1 MSSAVEQSNSRPASL
16 HPAAGQ
22 SLVWRLIEMQR
33 TWPAQ
38 IAAVALFVG
47 LFHFL
52 FSWSW
57 SLTIALLLSMFL
69 HECGHALVFRL
80 ANIRFILLFLFPLG
94 AVAAP
99 VNQAENARSD
109 QLHWYTISWL
119 LQAGPAVN
127 VLLMLFGVAVQSLP
141 AAPELRLFARDL
153 VYVNGLLASMN
164 LIPLWTL
171 DSGQLFNVIYN
182 SLEEHEDKFVT
193 GSLLLGVLLV
203 LLFILRLP
211 GMLSWAMILS
221 NTIIHFGW
229 VAFLLVFAVGIL
241 NKQAHDKPENAQS
254 KQAMSNR
261 QVLIHLVVYFALV
274 TLTLWFS
281 TGAPV

>member
-1 MSSAVEQSNSRPASL
+1 
-16 HPAAGQ
+16 
-22 SLVWRLIEMQR
+22 MQR

-69 HECGHALVFRL
+69 HECGHVLVFRL

-99 VNQAENARSD
+99 VNQTEDARSD

-281 TGAPV
+281 TGAPA

>member
-1 MSSAVEQSNSRPASL
+1 MSSAVEQPKSLRARVQPPAE
-16 HPAAGQ
+16 Q
-22 SLVWRLIEMQR
+22 SLVWWLINLQR

-52 FSWSW
+52 FNWSW

-99 VNQAENARSD
+99 VDPAENKRSD

-141 AAPELRLFARDL
+141 AAPELKLFARDL

-221 NTIIHFGW
+221 NTIMHFGW

-241 NKQAHDKPENAQS
+241 NKQAHDKPANAFSQ
-254 KQAMSNR
+254 QAMSNR
-261 QVLIHLVVYFALV
+261 QVLIQLVVYFALV

>member
-1 MSSAVEQSNSRPASL
+1 MNRAAEQPKSFLERLRIPE
-16 HPAAGQ
+16 GQ
-22 SLVWRLIEMQR
+22 SLVWWLIDLQR
-33 TWPAQ
+33 TRPMQ
-38 IAAVALFVG
+38 VLAVVLFVV

-57 SLTIALLLSMFL
+57 SLTIAMLLSMFL
-69 HECGHALVFRL
+69 HECGHALVFKL
-80 ANIRFILLFLFPLG
+80 TNIRFHLLFLFPLG

-99 VNQAENARSD
+99 INKEENARSD
-109 QLHWYTISWL
+109 QLHWYTIGWL

-127 VLLMLFGVAVQSLP
+127 VLLMLFGVAAQALP
-141 AAPELRLFARDL
+141 AAPEVKIFARDL

-171 DSGQLFNVIYN
+171 DAGQLFNVIYN

-203 LLFILRLP
+203 LLFVLRLP
-211 GMLSWAMILS
+211 GMLSWAMVLS

-261 QVLIHLVVYFALV
+261 QVLIHLVVYFVLV
-274 TLTLWFS
+274 TLTLWVAA
-281 TGAPV
+281 GALV